1 MHHENMHKL
10 ASLRFLKLNLEYQNI
25 NMGRRTYEHL
35 SFNLYGTG
43 IMQSNTTVV
52 CMVAVSFGGAAIMV
66 AILHRGALRSLLG
79 ERLLWWLCFIG
90 GHCTYGWV
98 GLCLLVWAAVD
109 LGPWTTVGRG
119 VFGAGPGF
127 CVGWRAAAHCGGR
140 GIIAVLRG
148 FFATGGEVFI
158 LVGGLGAGLS
168 FYGV

>member
-52 CMVAVSFGGAAIMV
+52 CMVAVSFGGVAIMV
-66 AILHRGALRSLLG
+66 AILHQGALRSLLG
-79 ERLLWWLCFIG
+79 ERLLWWLCFIR

-98 GLCLLVWAAVD
+98 GLCLLVWAA
-109 LGPWTTVGRG
+109 GRG

-127 CVGWRAAAHCGGR
+127 CVGWRTAAHCGGR

-148 FFATGGEVFI
+148 FFATGGKVFI

-168 FYGV
+168 FCGF